1 MWLIRGLNTVLGG
14 IDRVVGWAA
23 GLCLLVITGV
33 LFVNSMA
40 RYFAGFAIIGGEEFA
55 RFLMVWLTFL
65 GSYLLVRIQR
75 HVTVDILPQVLP
87 ETGVRALTIVIGLV
101 GAFTM
106 GYIAVIGWDLATFIH
121 GTGQMMSSLPIRRG
135 WIYFAIP
142 VGTGLMAVAYA
153 MQVLLALTR
162 QPFPL
167 AEDFGIESPE
177 AQGEQTPE
185 PNTR

>member
-1 MWLIRGLNTVLGG
+1 MGLIRGLNTVLGG

-23 GLCLLVITGV
+23 GLCLLTITGV

-40 RYFAGFAIIGGEEFA
+40 RYFAGIAIIGGEEFA

-87 ETGVRALTIVIGLV
+87 ETGVRVLTVAVGVV
-101 GAFTM
+101 GAVTM
-106 GYIAVIGWDLATFIH
+106 GYIAVIGWDLATFIY
-121 GTGQMMSSLPIRRG
+121 GTGQIMSSLPIRRG

-142 VGTGLMAVAYA
+142 VGTGLMAIAYA

-162 QPFPL
+162 QPLPRS
-167 AEDFGIESPE
+167 EDFGIESPE
-177 AQGEQTPE
+177 AQDDKTPE
-185 PNTR
+185 PTTR